1 MVSIVQ
7 ILASTDERGLTRING
22 PARTCAMMDPGG
34 GAIDR
39 VTRSDA
45 SIVIGRTT
53 MEESSKRTRT
63 MTPVRWAMTAAIGA
77 VLAAG
82 MAFAQPAAAPGSG
95 PAAANGSGWTRGPG
109 MMGGSGGWG
118 SGPGMMS
125 GFGGRPRVG
134 PALAGLDLSVDQQ
147 QKIAAIR
154 EDTRRK
160 NWDTMG
166 ALHTERYRLANL
178 YRADPSDPNAIAD
191 QLKKVDALRSTLVKA
206 HVEADNQIRAVLTPE
221 QRTKLRAYTSRWL
234 DDDGD

>member
-1 MVSIVQ
+1 
-7 ILASTDERGLTRING
+7 
-22 PARTCAMMDPGG
+22 MMK
-34 GAIDR
+34 
-39 VTRSDA
+39 T
-45 SIVIGRTT
+45 
-53 MEESSKRTRT
+53 SSKHGRM
-63 MTPVRWAMTAAIGA
+63 MTPRRWAMTAAIGV

-82 MAFAQPAAAPGSG
+82 MALAQPAGAPGAG
-95 PAAANGSGWTRGPG
+95 PAAASGGWGPG
-109 MMGGSGGWG
+109 MMGGHGGWG
-118 SGPGMMS
+118 GGPGMM
-125 GFGGRPRVG
+125 GGYGGWGGGPGMMGGYGRRGGGPRLG
-134 PALAGLDLSVDQQ
+134 PALAQLDLSADQQ

-191 QLKKVDALRSTLVKA
+191 ELKKVDALRSTLVKA

>member
-1 MVSIVQ
+1 M
-7 ILASTDERGLTRING
+7 
-22 PARTCAMMDPGG
+22 
-34 GAIDR
+34 
-39 VTRSDA
+39 
-45 SIVIGRTT
+45 
-53 MEESSKRTRT
+53 
-63 MTPVRWAMTAAIGA
+63 MTPRRWAMTAAIGV

-82 MAFAQPAAAPGSG
+82 MALAQPAGAPGAG
-95 PAAANGSGWTRGPG
+95 PAAASGGWGPG
-109 MMGGSGGWG
+109 MMGGHGGWG
-118 SGPGMMS
+118 GGPGMM
-125 GFGGRPRVG
+125 GGYGGWGGGPGMMGGYGRRGGGPRLG
-134 PALAGLDLSVDQQ
+134 PALAQLDLSADQQ

-191 QLKKVDALRSTLVKA
+191 ELKKVDALRSTLVKA

>member
-1 MVSIVQ
+1 
-7 ILASTDERGLTRING
+7 
-22 PARTCAMMDPGG
+22 
-34 GAIDR
+34 
-39 VTRSDA
+39 
-45 SIVIGRTT
+45 